1 MSKNAKRLLTAALLI
16 AGLMLPTFAAAPEIN
31 ENVVSIGCVSVST
44 LGNIQFVS
52 ETGASGTPGAEFSF
66 GLKLGENWVLR
77 GIEIFDADKNPID
90 FDITGIYHYS
100 FTIPEGGAKILARS
114 EDHATAAR
122 ADAVVELWK
131 LADKPVV
138 DYLMTYSDVSADA
151 DYCEAVRWAESEGL
165 ITVGENFRPDD
176 PITREE
182 LAVIIYRRAC
192 TLGLD
197 TDDDFCILLDSVDRD
212 SVSEWALEAV
222 CWNVTHDVMNEFSGA
237 SGYFKPQEYLTRND
251 LFETIC
257 ALNKLYE
264 SNIKNGIPSD
274 ENPAEGALDGEN
286 NETESESAAK
296 TAPVKCP
303 PINIGSFF
311 TWNGCN

>member
-1 MSKNAKRLLTAALLI
+1 MSNNAKRLLTAALLI
-16 AGLMLPTFAAAPEIN
+16 AGLMLPTFAAAPEVN
-31 ENVVSIGCVSVST
+31 ENVVNIGCVSVST
-44 LGNIQFVS
+44 LGNIQFES
-52 ETGASGTPGAEFSF
+52 EKSESVTPGAEFSF

-192 TLGLD
+192 ALGLD

-251 LFETIC
+251 LFEIIS
-257 ALNKLYE
+257 ALNKLCDPRVE
-264 SNIKNGIPSD
+264 DGISSNAKPANGAFEGEDSEAEEEPAIKR
-274 ENPAEGALDGEN
+274 
-286 NETESESAAK
+286 
-296 TAPVKCP
+296 APVKCP

-311 TWNGCN
+311 NWNGSN